1 MDVNKSN
8 KGFTLIELL
17 IVVAI
22 IGILAAVGAAVV
34 PGLLGGA
41 KRNATISNHNTVKK
55 FYQLMVT
62 SCAGGIVEKFELK
75 ISFATKQIVY
85 CPLQP
90 FANINSL
97 EYHFMYEGFVNAYGT
112 TPRLVVKGCYETEWQ
127 KKNNHGCIDL
137 SAPDDKTLKLTTYYL
152 DQDKNSQILTDT
164 VTIE

>member
-1 MDVNKSN
+1 MSN
-8 KGFTLIELL
+8 HRAFTLIELL
-17 IVVAI
+17 VVVAI
-22 IGILAAVGAAVV
+22 IGILAAVGVV
-34 PGLLGGA
+34 AYNGYTNAA
-41 KRNATISNHNTVKK
+41 KRNTTISNHNTVKK
-55 FYQLMVT
+55 FIQLKVT
-62 SCAGGIVEKFELK
+62 SCAAGIVEKFELK

-137 SAPDDKTLKLTTYYL
+137 TALNEKTFKLTTYYL
-152 DQDKNSQILTDT
+152 DQDKNSQSLIDT
-164 VTIE
+164 LTIE